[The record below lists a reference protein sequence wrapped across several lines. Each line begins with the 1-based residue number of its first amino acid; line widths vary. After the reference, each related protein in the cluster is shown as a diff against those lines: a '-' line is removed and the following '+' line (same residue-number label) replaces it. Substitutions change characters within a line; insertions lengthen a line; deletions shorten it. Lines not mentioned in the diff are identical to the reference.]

1 MMVGHSCIAAAVG
14 SRPNPKDQVHRTM
27 SALTYSPM
35 SHADFMAFWPTFQHI
50 VAAQETYAIDTNI
63 SSEEAYRLWC
73 QTPRATLAVKDESGT
88 ILGTYYLKAN
98 AAGPGD
104 HVCNCG
110 YMVAP
115 TARGKGVARAMCDH
129 SQQLARELGF
139 SAMQFNSVVCT
150 NEVAVALWQ
159 RLGFAIVGTVPNA
172 YRHARLGS
180 VDTHVMYKKL

>member
-1 MMVGHSCIAAAVG
+1 
-14 SRPNPKDQVHRTM
+14 M

-50 VAAQETYAIDTNI
+50 VAAQETYAIDPDI
-63 SSEEAYRLWC
+63 SAEDAYQLWC
-73 QTPRATLAVKDESGT
+73 KAPQATLAVKDETGT
-88 ILGTYYLKAN
+88 LLGTYYLKAN

-115 TARGKGVARAMCDH
+115 AARGRGVARSMCEH
-129 SQQLARELGF
+129 SQQFARELGF
-139 SAMQFNSVVCT
+139 RAMQFNAVVST

-172 YRHARLGS
+172 YRHARLGE
-180 VDTHVMYKKL
+180 VDTHVMHKTL